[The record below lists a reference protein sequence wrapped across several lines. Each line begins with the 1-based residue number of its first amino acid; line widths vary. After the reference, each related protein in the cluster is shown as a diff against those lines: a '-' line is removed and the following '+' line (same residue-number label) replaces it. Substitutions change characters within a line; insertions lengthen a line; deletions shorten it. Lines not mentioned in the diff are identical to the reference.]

1 MENLFPLHLH
11 EEMERKFFD
20 VQNSVPIENYDTT
33 RITRFGKI
41 IEVSEKISPII
52 EPVTNDVLGV
62 LLVMRDI
69 KERRVAEKTKRELE
83 KNKELAVL
91 VQSRLEEE
99 RKALAMELHD
109 ELGQYV
115 TAIKSIAQ
123 SMANRKD
130 ELDVKIYNNSKT
142 IVSISGQIYD
152 AVHNIIKGL
161 RPISLE
167 EFGFIETLEEAVEDW
182 KTIHENI
189 RFNLRTEP
197 MSLPREV
204 EISLF
209 RVVQECVNNAVKHSG
224 AKNITIT
231 WNSLKIV
238 VILRS
243 A

>member
-1 MENLFPLHLH
+1 MCI
-11 EEMERKFFD
+11 RD
-20 VQNSVPIENYDTT
+20 S
-33 RITRFGKI
+33 
-41 IEVSEKISPII
+41 
-52 EPVTNDVLGV
+52 
-62 LLVMRDI
+62 DI

-167 EFGFIETLEEAVEDW
+167 KFGFIETLEEAVEDW
-182 KTIHENI
+182 QKIHENI
-189 RFNLRTEP
+189 IFNLKTEP
-197 MSLPREV
+197 MALPREV
-204 EISLF
+204 QISLF

-231 WNSLKIV
+231 LELSNDSGDLALSVADDGMGISSEKINQTNRFG
-238 VILRS
+238 LRGRG
-243 A
+243 